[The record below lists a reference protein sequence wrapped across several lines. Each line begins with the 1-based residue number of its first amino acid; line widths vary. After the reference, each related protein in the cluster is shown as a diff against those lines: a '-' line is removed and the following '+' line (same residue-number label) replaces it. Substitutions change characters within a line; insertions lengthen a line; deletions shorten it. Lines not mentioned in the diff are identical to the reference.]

1 MPRKVLPIISVIILS
16 VFAVMFFFDSKS
28 TDDEILQNTF
38 SLDAIY
44 YENENYVEITF
55 EDTTQKTHSAI
66 LEILGLKT
74 SFQKTFDGYT
84 FTERVEFFSEP
95 KYGWQIHPVTIL
107 VDHEELGE
115 IGLKTE
121 IHSQN
126 EPAPPVIFTTS

>member
-55 EDTTQKTHSAI
+55 EDTTQK
-66 LEILGLKT
+66 
-74 SFQKTFDGYT
+74 
-84 FTERVEFFSEP
+84 
-95 KYGWQIHPVTIL
+95 
-107 VDHEELGE
+107 
-115 IGLKTE
+115 
-121 IHSQN
+121 
-126 EPAPPVIFTTS
+126 